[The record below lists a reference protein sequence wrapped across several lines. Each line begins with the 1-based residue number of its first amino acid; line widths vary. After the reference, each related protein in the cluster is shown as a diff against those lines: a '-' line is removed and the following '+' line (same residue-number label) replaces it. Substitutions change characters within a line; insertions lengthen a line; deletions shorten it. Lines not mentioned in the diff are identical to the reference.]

1 MAVSLL
7 ETFQAYLTSDVL
19 EQISV
24 FLGESRE
31 PTEMAV
37 QAAVPALLAGLTE
50 RMSTTLGSER
60 VMSLIKQVGTRLD
73 IPALLGIPAA
83 GAGSGSGGGDGVDA
97 AASPPFDDLATLGSG
112 LLAAIFGSSLA
123 PIVETLAT
131 AAGLRTESA
140 LSLLSLLTSIVLG
153 VLGREVSSQHLG
165 AASLASLLAN
175 QRDEINAFVPASLG
189 TLMSGSSTAAASAE
203 PSRTNRP
210 VTAWIVPAA
219 AVLLLA
225 LVGWYFLRPHGGL
238 EERRAAAAFSP
249 ASPAS
254 PTSPA
259 SPAETPAS
267 APAAAPAAAPSP
279 SPAPPPPAPAPTV
292 AKTPEP
298 APPTPDADDADEV
311 PRGKMMTVTLPGGR
325 SVKLEAGSA
334 NYQLDKFL
342 AGGATATAA
351 AAAVPKS
358 FTFDRLNFQSNSTS
372 LMRRSQHIVTE
383 LIEILKAYPEVDIRL
398 EGHTDDRGDT
408 ERNKT
413 LSLMR
418 ANAIKAKLVAAGVA
432 ESRVVTEGVGREKPI
447 ASNNTVEG
455 RRQNRRIELVV
466 VKR

>member
-7 ETFQAYLTSDVL
+7 ETFQTYLTSDVL

-24 FLGESRE
+24 FLGESPE
-31 PTEMAV
+31 ATEMAV

-60 VMSLIKQVGTRLD
+60 VMSLIKQVGARLD
-73 IPALLGIPAA
+73 IPALLGIRGGSSAGGGSAA
-83 GAGSGSGGGDGVDA
+83 GGSA
-97 AASPPFDDLATLGSG
+97 AASPPFEDLATLGSG

-165 AASLASLLAN
+165 AASLAALLVS

-189 TLMSGSSTAAASAE
+189 TLMSGSSIAVTAE
-203 PSRTNRP
+203 PPRPSRP
-210 VTAWIVPAA
+210 ATAWIVPAA
-219 AVLLLA
+219 VVLLLA
-225 LVGWYFLRPHGGL
+225 LAGWYFLRPHSL

-249 ASPAS
+249 ATPAET
-254 PTSPA
+254 PTAPPAATPAPA
-259 SPAETPAS
+259 SPAP
-267 APAAAPAAAPSP
+267 APA
-279 SPAPPPPAPAPTV
+279 PPAPAVTK
-292 AKTPEP
+292 APEP
-298 APPTPDADDADEV
+298 ASPPSPSTDEEEEL

-342 AGGATATAA
+342 AGGGAA

-372 LMRRSQHIVTE
+372 LMRRSRHIVSE
-383 LIEILKAYPEVDIRL
+383 LIEILNAYPDVAIRL
-398 EGHTDDRGDT
+398 EGHTDDRGDA

-432 ESRVVTEGVGREKPI
+432 ESRITTEGVGREKPI